1 MWCSKQTAVKEQ
13 DISDESE
20 QSFDSSGE
28 SSDEDAGDKTYWPK
42 DDEED
47 EDMNKVQNNAEE
59 NRNNSDKC
67 EEDKNKASTRTQE
80 DMHNFSS
87 TDEDDY
93 WRKNYR

>member
-1 MWCSKQTAVKEQ
+1 
-13 DISDESE
+13 
-20 QSFDSSGE
+20 
-28 SSDEDAGDKTYWPK
+28 
-42 DDEED
+42 
-47 EDMNKVQNNAEE
+47 MNKVQNNAEE